1 MRKQPSDL
9 VVKRRLAAEVR
20 YALAAALAILLIG
33 GSYGL
38 YTHGERVAG
47 FNADAARAQASRLH
61 QRIGR
66 LQRQRRTLVARLA
79 AAHDTIQADATA
91 YSQLT
96 GALKQSNR
104 KIAKLQEQVG
114 FYQAVL
120 DAPPRHGVRI
130 DHFSVRPTVTGYRYH
145 LVLIQSFAFHRW
157 LDAAVRLTVQGAIHG
172 RPSVWSDPSLVD
184 RPLYVHFKYFSDT
197 HGGFTL
203 PAGFV
208 PSRVTVQVTSGGR
221 IQKHTYAWPT
231 ASATS

>member
-1 MRKQPSDL
+1 MRRLPSDL

-20 YALAAALAILLIG
+20 YGVAVALVVLLIG

-38 YTHGERVAG
+38 YTYGERVAG
-47 FNADAARAQASRLH
+47 FNADAARVRASHLH
-61 QRIGR
+61 QRIGSLR
-66 LQRQRRTLVARLA
+66 SQRRRLVAQLA
-79 AAHDTIQADATA
+79 AAHDTIQADAAA

-96 GALKQSNR
+96 GALKESNR

-120 DAPPRHGVRI
+120 DAPPRHGVQI
-130 DHFSVRPTVTGYRYH
+130 DHFRVYPAASGYQYH

-157 LDAAVRLTVQGAIHG
+157 LNAAVRLTVQGTIHG

-184 RPLYVHFKYFSDT
+184 KPLYVHFKYFSDL
-197 HGGFTL
+197 HGGLML

-208 PSRVTVQVTSGGR
+208 PSQVIVEVTSGGHM
-221 IQKHTYAWPT
+221 QKRSYAWPT
-231 ASATS
+231 AGTRS